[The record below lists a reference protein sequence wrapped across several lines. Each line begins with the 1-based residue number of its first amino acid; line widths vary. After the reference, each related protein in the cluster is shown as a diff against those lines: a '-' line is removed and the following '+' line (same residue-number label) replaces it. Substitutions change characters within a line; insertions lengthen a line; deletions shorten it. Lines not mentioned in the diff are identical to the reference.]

1 MKKNELTDFGILIR
15 KKLLEKNMSLTELA
29 KAIET
34 KPEYLSYILHGKR
47 TGKKYIK
54 RIEEILELKN
64 EL

>member
-1 MKKNELTDFGILIR
+1 
-15 KKLLEKNMSLTELA
+15 MSLTELA